1 MDKILDFLADNYI
14 IIGIGAVLILFCLIG
29 LIVSSKKKKNVSED
43 LGTQP
48 ISNTTDTTAV
58 EQPANTLNTQ
68 ITTPQAPISSVS
80 TQNVVE
86 PSLDAFATNN
96 SEVKI
101 EEIANQANNQEMLV
115 IEDKPIEQN
124 PTQSIADSQIV
135 TQVPESQSL
144 PNEQIGFNQPVNN
157 IPTSQEEPVLVLNDN
172 TTPVGTETNN
182 ISNVQAQNNNQT
194 TNNQL

>member
-48 ISNTTDTTAV
+48 ITNTTDTTAV

-124 PTQSIADSQIV
+124 STQSIADSQIV

>member
-124 PTQSIADSQIV
+124 STQSIADSQIV

>member
-14 IIGIGAVLILFCLIG
+14 IFGIGAVLILFCLIG

-48 ISNTTDTTAV
+48 ITNTTDTTAV

-124 PTQSIADSQIV
+124 STQSIADSQIV

-182 ISNVQAQNNNQT
+182 ISNVQAQNNHQT
-194 TNNQL
+194 TNNKL

>member
-48 ISNTTDTTAV
+48 ISNTTDTTIV

-101 EEIANQANNQEMLV
+101 EKIANQANNQEMLV

-124 PTQSIADSQIV
+124 STQSIADSQIV